1 MFRCTWLV
9 CCTASRSHLRTMK
22 QNSVVFRRQ
31 SLGFSSSSPPLQGL
45 LAAHPRTWPAI
56 APVYWCRAC
65 WAFARNK
72 GFHCKHDRG
81 ADDRRCHIEPLG
93 DGRPDLLFGELWRPE
108 HVSAI
113 AAPTTPVYGSGPCV
127 ADITASAM
135 AVTVKI
141 GEGSSEVP
149 LWVFDRNFSI
159 LILISWEPWPKE
171 IFQSP
176 PPLHLLQRL
185 QLMMGCLTL
194 PLVSTLDIH

>member
-9 CCTASRSHLRTMK
+9 CCTASGSHLLTINQK
-22 QNSVVFRRQ
+22 SVVFRRQ

-45 LAAHPRTWPAI
+45 LGAHPRTWPAI

-72 GFHCKHDRG
+72 CFHCKHDRG

-93 DGRPDLLFGELWRPE
+93 DGIVDFLFGRRLWRPE
-108 HVSAI
+108 HVSAVGTP
-113 AAPTTPVYGSGPCV
+113 ATPVYGSGASV
-127 ADITASAM
+127 AVITGNAM

-149 LWVFDRNFSI
+149 IVI
-159 LILISWEPWPKE
+159 P
-171 IFQSP
+171 
-176 PPLHLLQRL
+176 
-185 QLMMGCLTL
+185 
-194 PLVSTLDIH
+194 